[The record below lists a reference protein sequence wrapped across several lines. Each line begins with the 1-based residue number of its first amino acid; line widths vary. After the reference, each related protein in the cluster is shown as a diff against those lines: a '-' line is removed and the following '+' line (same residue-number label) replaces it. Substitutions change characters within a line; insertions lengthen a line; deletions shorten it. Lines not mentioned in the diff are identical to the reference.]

1 MLAFTRCPTRQVAHR
16 HGTIRGFATP
26 AVRPI
31 RSCLI
36 ANTRKPDDK
45 PTSFTVPIPASRR
58 DYTSQSPVIRWPATR
73 LYRLSK
79 SQRRCLLDGTESPSL
94 GNRRFFHNYFVT
106 HLPSSSLHPD
116 SRMSAG
122 PGHKLPRDASTPHT
136 QTPGSSPVA
145 AALNMPSRDLTVVR
159 IPLKRAKHHF
169 GVASSRGQRS
179 YNEDTNQAGTISVPA
194 FAKRAPISLQ
204 RRPIQKPNEATSAD
218 SALGDPQVF
227 YFGIFDGHGGTQCAE
242 FLRDELHGYI
252 EQASA
257 DFGLQ
262 SSLKTSRQETG
273 RKDEDPERSEEL
285 FMKTEEEVK
294 DEILVPEQDRH
305 GVLKNPER
313 KEPLKGVDPVSA
325 KVDDIP
331 KAVKLE
337 KDLVEEYRQTVGG
350 YFRRFN
356 PEYFKLS
363 EDKKESDSDEPLVT
377 VESVLMYAF
386 LRADLDFISA
396 QARKPDPD
404 DPQANDRPVNNDE
417 ILGVP
422 HKPPSGHGIGG
433 LSRFKGGSTASI
445 ALISTPTPAPF
456 WHPNAQSTLIV
467 AHVGDTRILL
477 CQTMTGLA
485 QPLTSDHHPTTPTE
499 SRRLRRYAPAGS
511 MVSADSFGEDRIAGL
526 ANSRAFGDMRSK
538 RIGVSAEP
546 EITRVEIGPAEYS
559 FLVLMSDG
567 ISGTLSDQEIVDVI
581 KEARTPEEG
590 AKDVVNY
597 ATEVSHDGDN
607 ATCLVVRLG
616 GWERRSEGGVGSL
629 GTKEIRDKRRTEAL
643 DPRRGKQ

>member
-1 MLAFTRCPTRQVAHR
+1 M
-16 HGTIRGFATP
+16 
-26 AVRPI
+26 
-31 RSCLI
+31 
-36 ANTRKPDDK
+36 
-45 PTSFTVPIPASRR
+45 
-58 DYTSQSPVIRWPATR
+58 
-73 LYRLSK
+73 
-79 SQRRCLLDGTESPSL
+79 
-94 GNRRFFHNYFVT
+94 
-106 HLPSSSLHPD
+106 HPD
-116 SRMSAG
+116 SRTSSG
-122 PGHKLPRDASTPHT
+122 PGHKLPRDASTPHI
-136 QTPGSSPVA
+136 QKPGSSPAA

-159 IPLKRAKHHF
+159 IPLQRAKHHF
-169 GVASSRGQRS
+169 GVASSRGQRP
-179 YNEDTNQAGTISVPA
+179 YNEDTSQAGTISVPA

-204 RRPIQKPNEATSAD
+204 RNPIQKPNEATSAD
-218 SALGDPQVF
+218 SAFGDPQVF
-227 YFGIFDGHGGTQCAE
+227 YFGIFDGHGGSQCAE

-262 SSLKTSRQETG
+262 SSLGRSQRRETG
-273 RKDEDPERSEEL
+273 RKDDDTERSEEL
-285 FMKTEEEVK
+285 FMKTEEDVK
-294 DEILVPEQDRH
+294 DEIRVPEQDEH
-305 GVLKNPER
+305 GVLRNPER
-313 KEPLKGVDPVSA
+313 MEPLKGVEPVSA
-325 KVDDIP
+325 KVDNIP
-331 KAVKLE
+331 KATRLE
-337 KDLVEEYRQTVGG
+337 QDLVEEYRQTVGG

-363 EDKKESDSDEPLVT
+363 EDKKESSDNGPPVT

-386 LRADLDFISA
+386 LRADLDFVSA

-404 DPQANDRPVNNDE
+404 DPHASDCPVNNDE

-433 LSRFKGGSTASI
+433 LSRFKGGSTASV

-456 WHPNAQSTLIV
+456 WHPNAQSTLVV

-477 CQTMTGLA
+477 CQTTTGLA

-499 SRRLRRYAPAGS
+499 GRRLRRYAPAGS

-526 ANSRAFGDMRSK
+526 ANSRSFGDMRSK

-546 EITRVEIGPAEYS
+546 EITRVEIGPAQYS

-581 KEARTPEEG
+581 KEARTPEQG

-629 GTKEIRDKRRTEAL
+629 GTKEIRDKRRAEAL